1 MQNSAMKQ
9 IVFGA
14 LLILAILAVYAAIS
28 LASIWAQYVIWALII
43 AAFLLLI
50 WKFDF
55 ILMLKD
61 YERSVIFRFG
71 KIHRVGGPGWCIILP
86 GIEQSNYVD
95 LRVHTIDIPRQD
107 VVTRDKI
114 ELNIDAVIYLAV
126 KKDKQSVINSVV
138 AVKDYR
144 TAATDYA
151 IATLRDVMGGM
162 DLSEVL
168 VNIEGI
174 NRQLKEM
181 LEKISEGWG
190 VSVDAVQI
198 KDINIPKTV
207 IEAMHAEKAAEQ
219 EKLARMERAKA
230 QQAEIDAVKESA
242 AGLSENALSYYY
254 IRALEKMAEG
264 QSTKFIF
271 PMELSG
277 LASALSG
284 KIGISKGSGGITIAP
299 ETLSQLAPLLKSL
312 QKGRSKA
319 KVKRTKRAKAKKR
332 KKAGNKN
339 K

>member
-1 MQNSAMKQ
+1 MQNSTMKQ
-9 IVFGA
+9 IVFAG
-14 LLILAILAVYAAIS
+14 LLILVILAIYAAIS
-28 LASIWAQYVIWALII
+28 LANIWTQYIIWVLII
-43 AAFLLLI
+43 AAAMLLI

-71 KIHRVGGPGWCIILP
+71 KVHRVGGPGWCLILP
-86 GIEQSNYVD
+86 GIEESNLVD
-95 LRVHTIDIPRQD
+95 LRVQTVDIPRQD
-107 VVTRDKI
+107 VVTKDKI

-138 AVKDYR
+138 AVRDY
-144 TAATDYA
+144 TAAATDYA

-174 NRQLKEM
+174 NRQMKEM

-219 EKLARMERAKA
+219 EKLARMQRAKA

-284 KIGISKGSGGITIAP
+284 KIGISKGSGGINISP

-312 QKGRSKA
+312 QKGGNAKKA
-319 KVKRTKRAKAKKR
+319 KAGKR
-332 KKAGNKN
+332 KKAAK
-339 K
+339 KKR

>member
-1 MQNSAMKQ
+1 MQNSTMKQ
-9 IVFGA
+9 IVFAG
-14 LLILAILAVYAAIS
+14 LLVLVILAIYAAVS
-28 LASIWAQYVIWALII
+28 LADIWTQYVLWILVL
-43 AAFLLLI
+43 AAFLLLV

-55 ILMLKD
+55 ILFLKD

-71 KIHRVGGPGWCIILP
+71 KVHRVGGPGWCLILP
-86 GIEQSNYVD
+86 GIEESNRVD

-107 VVTRDKI
+107 IITRDKI

-138 AVKDYR
+138 AVKDYNN
-144 TAATDYA
+144 AATNYA

-162 DLSEVL
+162 DLGEVL

-190 VSVDAVQI
+190 VSVEAVQI

-207 IEAMHAEKAAEQ
+207 IEAMHMEKAAEQ

-284 KIGISKGSGGITIAP
+284 KIGISKGAGGINITP

-312 QKGRSKA
+312 QKGKGA
-319 KVKRTKRAKAKKR
+319 KGGNGRKAKKR
-332 KKAGNKN
+332 RRK
-339 K
+339 

>member
-1 MQNSAMKQ
+1 MQISTMKQ
-9 IVFGA
+9 IIFAVF
-14 LLILAILAVYAAIS
+14 LVLVLLAIYAAIS
-28 LASIWAQYVIWALII
+28 LASIWTQYTIWILIFG
-43 AAFLLLI
+43 AFLLLI

-71 KIHRVGGPGWCIILP
+71 KVHRVGGPGWCLILP
-86 GIEQSNYVD
+86 GIEESNRVD

-107 VVTRDKI
+107 VVTKDKI

-138 AVKDYR
+138 AVRDYK

-219 EKLARMERAKA
+219 EKLARMQRAEA

-284 KIGISKGSGGITIAP
+284 KIGISKGSGGINISP
-299 ETLSQLAPLLKSL
+299 EILSQLAPLLKSL
-312 QKGRSKA
+312 QKSSKA
-319 KVKRTKRAKAKKR
+319 KKAKARRR
-332 KKAGNKN
+332 KKAAK
-339 K
+339 KKR

>member
-1 MQNSAMKQ
+1 MQISTMKQ
-9 IVFGA
+9 IIFAVF
-14 LLILAILAVYAAIS
+14 LVLVLLAIYAAIS
-28 LASIWAQYVIWALII
+28 LASIWTQYTIWILIFG
-43 AAFLLLI
+43 AFLLLI

-71 KIHRVGGPGWCIILP
+71 KVHRVGGPGWCLILP
-86 GIEQSNYVD
+86 GIEESNRVD

-107 VVTRDKI
+107 VVTKDKI

-126 KKDKQSVINSVV
+126 KRDKQSVINSVV
-138 AVKDYR
+138 AVRDY
-144 TAATDYA
+144 TAAATDYA

-219 EKLARMERAKA
+219 EKLARMQRAKA

-284 KIGISKGSGGITIAP
+284 KIGISKGSGGINISP

-312 QKGRSKA
+312 QKGKGAGRRKKPA
-319 KVKRTKRAKAKKR
+319 KKRAKK
-332 KKAGNKN
+332 
-339 K
+339 

>member
-1 MQNSAMKQ
+1 MQNSTMKQ
-9 IVFGA
+9 IVFAG
-14 LLILAILAVYAAIS
+14 LLILVILAIYAAIS
-28 LASIWAQYVIWALII
+28 LANIWTQYIIWVLII
-43 AAFLLLI
+43 AAAMLLI

-71 KIHRVGGPGWCIILP
+71 KVHRVGGPGWCLILP
-86 GIEQSNYVD
+86 GIEESNLVD
-95 LRVHTIDIPRQD
+95 LRVQTVDIPRQD
-107 VVTRDKI
+107 VVTKDKI

-138 AVKDYR
+138 AVRDYK

-219 EKLARMERAKA
+219 EKLARMQRAEA

-284 KIGISKGSGGITIAP
+284 KIGISKGSGGINISP

-312 QKGRSKA
+312 QKGGNAKKA
-319 KVKRTKRAKAKKR
+319 KAGKR
-332 KKAGNKN
+332 KKAAK
-339 K
+339 KKR

>member
-1 MQNSAMKQ
+1 MKQ
-9 IVFGA
+9 IVFAG
-14 LLILAILAVYAAIS
+14 LLVLVILAIYAAVS
-28 LASIWAQYVIWALII
+28 LADIWTQYVLWILVL
-43 AAFLLLI
+43 AAFLLLV

-55 ILMLKD
+55 ILFLKD

-71 KIHRVGGPGWCIILP
+71 KVHRVGGPGWCFIVP
-86 GIEQSNYVD
+86 GIEESNLAD
-95 LRVHTIDIPRQD
+95 LRVQTIDIPRQD
-107 VVTRDKI
+107 VVTKDKI

-138 AVKDYR
+138 AVRDYR
-144 TAATDYA
+144 NAATNYA

-181 LEKISEGWG
+181 LERISEGWG

-207 IEAMHAEKAAEQ
+207 IEAMHMEKAAEQ

-284 KIGISKGSGGITIAP
+284 KIGISKGAGGINISP

-312 QKGRSKA
+312 QKGNGAKGGKA
-319 KVKRTKRAKAKKR
+319 RKAKKR
-332 KKAGNKN
+332 KRK
-339 K
+339 

>member
-1 MQNSAMKQ
+1 MQNSTMKQ
-9 IVFGA
+9 IVFAG
-14 LLILAILAVYAAIS
+14 LLILVILAIYAAIS
-28 LASIWAQYVIWALII
+28 LANIWTQYIIWVLII
-43 AAFLLLI
+43 AAAMLLI

-71 KIHRVGGPGWCIILP
+71 KVHRVGGPGWCLILP
-86 GIEQSNYVD
+86 GIEESNRVD
-95 LRVHTIDIPRQD
+95 LRVQTVDIPRQD
-107 VVTRDKI
+107 VVTKDKI

-126 KKDKQSVINSVV
+126 KRDKQSVINSIV
-138 AVKDYR
+138 AVRDYG

-219 EKLARMERAKA
+219 EKLARMQRAKA

-284 KIGISKGSGGITIAP
+284 KIGISKGSGGINISP

-312 QKGRSKA
+312 QKGGNAKKA
-319 KVKRTKRAKAKKR
+319 KAGKR
-332 KKAGNKN
+332 KKAAK
-339 K
+339 KKR

>member
-1 MQNSAMKQ
+1 MQNSTMKQ
-9 IVFGA
+9 IVFAG
-14 LLILAILAVYAAIS
+14 LLILVILAIYAAIS
-28 LASIWAQYVIWALII
+28 LANIWTQYIIWVLII
-43 AAFLLLI
+43 AAAMLLI

-71 KIHRVGGPGWCIILP
+71 KVHRVGGPGWCLILP
-86 GIEQSNYVD
+86 GIEESNRVD

-107 VVTRDKI
+107 VVTKDKI

-126 KKDKQSVINSVV
+126 KRDKQSVINSIV
-138 AVKDYR
+138 AVRDYG

-174 NRQLKEM
+174 NRQMKEM

-219 EKLARMERAKA
+219 EKLARMQRAKA

-284 KIGISKGSGGITIAP
+284 KIGISKGSGGINISP

-312 QKGRSKA
+312 QKGKGA
-319 KVKRTKRAKAKKR
+319 KSGKRQKAKKR
-332 KKAGNKN
+332 KRK
-339 K
+339 